1 MKNIMR
7 LLTRTKCH
15 NKAYPI
21 PTQSMVLNLVLRK
34 FSTSINMTINPYL
47 QLQSKNYPVKFN
59 VNTLQAFILY
69 LEMKLL
75 KCNLLRFPFFFFFY
89 QATNQFPSM
98 HLKMKIVLANGH
110 AYQILQT
117 VHFSMSI
124 TCRLYFGLR
133 LNCCPHKHTLPS
145 IESELFQG
153 QCYQKYTVLMH
164 MVSQNK
170 LQRNK
175 VFIHTKQSIN
185 IK

>member
-21 PTQSMVLNLVLRK
+21 PTQSTVLNLVPRK

-47 QLQSKNYPVKFN
+47 QLQSKIYPVKFN

-75 KCNLLRFPFFFFFY
+75 KCNLLRFPFFFY

-98 HLKMKIVLANGH
+98 HLKMKIVLANGACILDTSNRAFQH
-110 AYQILQT
+110 VHNMQIMLWIKVALLHPQA
-117 VHFSMSI
+117 HI
-124 TCRLYFGLR
+124 TT
-133 LNCCPHKHTLPS
+133 H
-145 IESELFQG
+145 
-153 QCYQKYTVLMH
+153 
-164 MVSQNK
+164 
-170 LQRNK
+170 
-175 VFIHTKQSIN
+175 
-185 IK
+185 